1 MQTHV
6 AQKLLEQ
13 SVQCLQ
19 NHPKDKEAKN
29 WNIPSTLFER
39 RRKTNL
45 HGLEHPEYA
54 IMMRLA
60 KILSSAVHLPHCR
73 LKRSSLIGQL

>member
-1 MQTHV
+1 V

-19 NHPKDKEAKN
+19 HHPKDKGAKN

-39 RRKTNL
+39 RRRKTNL
-45 HGLEHPEYA
+45 QGLEHLEYA
-54 IMMRLA
+54 IIMRLA
-60 KILSSAVHLPHCR
+60 NILSSAAHLPHCR